1 MRRLLALPLVVVALL
16 FPTVAVAQTEIAWQ
30 AHFRES
36 FGRGSAP
43 SGVGRVMGFG
53 QVTETFEST
62 SDTPTGDPQCT
73 SISTGLQTN
82 AFADGSTLTTS
93 DVYFNC
99 VPGRSNL
106 APGAAVSY
114 GNPSFATGTW
124 TVDSGTGIFAGATGG
139 GTLTSRAAGDVLHIT
154 YEGTVVLAD

>member
-1 MRRLLALPLVVVALL
+1 MRRLLVLLVVVLALL

-36 FGRGSAP
+36 FGQGSAP

-53 QVTETFEST
+53 QVTETFEGT
-62 SDTPTGDPQCT
+62 SDTPTGDPQCP

-82 AFADGSTLTTS
+82 TFADGSTLTTS

-99 VPGRSNL
+99 FPGRSNL
-106 APGAAVSY
+106 APGAAKSF
-114 GNPSFATGTW
+114 GNPSTATGTW

-139 GTLTSRAAGDVLHIT
+139 GTVTTLAAGDVLHII
-154 YEGTVVLAD
+154 YEGTIFLAD